1 LTYERVQHPVVPS
14 LITTP
19 DIGDD
24 YLDADAYN
32 EHSKL
37 FNIPPQKIVCHRLKY
52 ITLF

>member
-1 LTYERVQHPVVPS
+1 VQLPVFPS

-32 EHSKL
+32 EHSKYSTHLQRKL
-37 FNIPPQKIVCHRLKY
+37 FA
-52 ITLF
+52 TG